1 MLRPYQMD
9 SVAQVGAAFQSG
21 SKRVILC
28 LPTGA
33 GKTVIF
39 SDIAAKAAAKGKRVA
54 ILTHRRELLSQAGKL
69 NSCDVL
75 MVETLN
81 NAIKRGKVDLSS
93 YDLLV
98 IDEAHIGNFRKV
110 LQGFNGFVIGATA
123 TPVSNPPLKDSYNA
137 IVCPVG
143 IETLINDKWLAT
155 PHTYAMHP
163 VDTSKL
169 ETARGEYTEA
179 SLDDAFNR
187 PKVYEGVVQEFVK
200 GWADKKAIV
209 FCVNIS
215 ATINTAEAFAKEL
228 GEGRVYAVHSKLS
241 AIERAD
247 LIEDFIV
254 SKYGILVNCGI
265 ATTGFDCPD
274 IEVVVINRATKSVAL
289 WLQMVGRASR
299 RTPNKSD
306 FTILD
311 FGENVTRLGFWQEP
325 RDWAHLFENPKK
337 KGEGVAPVK
346 DCAACGFVA
355 YASARICAN
364 CGAEFPEP
372 KKTEEEVIATLKLLN
387 YQKSAKLEGRKI
399 YDIAQNS
406 ADLFE
411 LQRVKKYKQ
420 AFIER
425 VLYFANYSELQRF
438 WRSKGYTDGYR
449 WRKERDF
456 AEGAPVKNFTI
467 RLKEVAG

>member
-1 MLRPYQMD
+1 VD
-9 SVAQVGAAFQSG
+9 SVGQVQRAFASG

-39 SDIAAKAAAKGKRVA
+39 SDIAARAAAKGKRVA

-81 NAIKRGKVDLSS
+81 NQIKRGLDLSQ

-98 IDEAHIGNFRKV
+98 VDEAHIGNFRKV
-110 LQGFNGFVIGATA
+110 LKGFDGFVIGATA
-123 TPVSNPPLKDSYNA
+123 TPVSNPPLKDQYNA

-143 IETLINDKWLAT
+143 IESLIGEGWLAT

-179 SLDDAFNR
+179 SLDDAFNK
-187 PKVYEGVVQEFVK
+187 PKVYEGVVSEFVK
-200 GWADKKAIV
+200 KWADKKAIV

-215 ATINTAEAFAKEL
+215 ATINTAIEFRKQL
-228 GEGRVYAVHSKLS
+228 GPGRVWGVHSKQSPQERERIIADFS
-241 AIERAD
+241 A
-247 LIEDFIV
+247 
-254 SKYGILVNCGI
+254 SKNGILVNCGI

-299 RTPNKSD
+299 RTPNKSA

-325 RDWAHLFENPKK
+325 RDWAQLFENPKK

-346 DCAACGFVA
+346 DCQACGFVA

-364 CGAEFPEP
+364 CGAEFAPNP
-372 KKTEEEVIATLKLLN
+372 KTEAEVLAELKEMQYKQLG
-387 YQKSAKLEGRKI
+387 KLEGRKI

-467 RLKEVAG
+467 RLGEVAE

>member
-1 MLRPYQMD
+1 MLRPYQVE
-9 SVAQVGAAFQSG
+9 SVGQVQGAFASG
-21 SKRVILC
+21 SRRVILC

-39 SDIAAKAAAKGKRVA
+39 SDIAARAAEKGKRVA
-54 ILTHRRELLSQAGKL
+54 IITHRRELLSQAGRL
-69 NSCDVL
+69 NSCDIL

-81 NAIKRGKVDLSS
+81 NQIKRGLDLNQ

-110 LQGFNGFVIGATA
+110 LEGFTGFVIGATA
-123 TPVSNPPLKDSYNA
+123 TPVSNPPLKEQYNS
-137 IVCPVG
+137 IVCPIG
-143 IETLINDKWLAT
+143 IEQLILDNWLAT
-155 PHTYAMHP
+155 PQTYAMHP
-163 VDTSKL
+163 VDTSQL
-169 ETARGEYTEA
+169 ATARGEYTEA

-187 PKVYEGVVQEFVK
+187 PKVYEGVVREFVGK
-200 GWADKKAIV
+200 WRDKKAIV

-215 ATINTAEAFAKEL
+215 ATINTAAAFATAL
-228 GEGRVYAVHSKLS
+228 GAARVYAVHSKQP
-241 AIERAD
+241 IKERTD
-247 LIEDFIV
+247 LIDQFTA
-254 SKYGILVNCGI
+254 SKAGVLINCGI

-274 IEVVVINRATKSVAL
+274 IEVVVVNRATKSVAL

-299 RTPNKSD
+299 TTPSKSA

-325 RDWAHLFENPKK
+325 RDWAFLFSNPKK

-346 DCAACGFVA
+346 DCPDCGFVA

-364 CGAEFPEP
+364 CGAEFAPNL
-372 KKTEEEVIATLKLLN
+372 KTEAEVLAELKLMQYKQLGR
-387 YQKSAKLEGRKI
+387 LEGRKI

-438 WRSKGYTDGYR
+438 WRSKGYTDGYK

-456 AEGAPVKNFTI
+456 AEGSPVANFTVK
-467 RLKEVAG
+467 LGNE

>member
-1 MLRPYQMD
+1 MLRPYQVD
-9 SVAQVGAAFQSG
+9 SVAQVQRAFASG
-21 SKRVILC
+21 GKRVILC

-39 SDIAAKAAAKGKRVA
+39 SDIAHRAALKGKRVA
-54 ILTHRRELLSQAGKL
+54 ILTHRRELLSQAGRL

-81 NAIKRGKVDLSS
+81 NAIKKGLDLSQ

-98 IDEAHIGNFRKV
+98 VDEAHIGNFRKV
-110 LQGFNGFVIGATA
+110 LQGFEGFVIGATA

-143 IETLINDKWLAT
+143 IESLIEQGWLAT

-169 ETARGEYTEA
+169 ATARGEYTEQ
-179 SLDDAFNR
+179 SLDDAFNK

-228 GEGRVYAVHSKLS
+228 GAGRVYAVHSKQPPQ
-241 AIERAD
+241 ERAA
-247 LIEDFIV
+247 LIEQFTQ
-254 SKYGILVNCGI
+254 STNGILVNCGI

-299 RTPNKSD
+299 RTEQKEA

-346 DCAACGFVA
+346 DCPACGFVA

-364 CGAEFPEP
+364 CGAEFAPNP
-372 KKTEEEVIATLKLLN
+372 KTEEEVLAELKEMQYKALG
-387 YQKSAKLEGRKI
+387 KLEGRKI

-425 VLYFANYSELQRF
+425 VLYFANYTELQRF
-438 WRSKGYTDGYR
+438 WRAKGYTDGYR

-467 RLKEVAG
+467 RLEEK

>member
-1 MLRPYQMD
+1 VD
-9 SVAQVGAAFQSG
+9 SVAQVQRAFASG

-39 SDIAAKAAAKGKRVA
+39 SDIAARAAAKGKRVA
-54 ILTHRRELLSQAGKL
+54 ILTHRRELLTQAGRL
-69 NSCDVL
+69 NSCEVL

-81 NAIKRGKVDLSS
+81 NALKKGLDLSQ

-98 IDEAHIGNFRKV
+98 VDEAHIGNFRKV
-110 LQGFNGFVIGATA
+110 LKGFNGFVIGATA
-123 TPVSNPPLKDSYNA
+123 TPVSNPPLKNSYNA

-143 IETLINDKWLAT
+143 IEPLIEQGWLAV
-155 PHTYAMHP
+155 PKTYAMHP

-169 ETARGEYTEA
+169 ATARGEYTEQ
-179 SLDDAFNR
+179 SLDDAFNK
-187 PKVYEGVVQEFVK
+187 PKVYEGVVHEFCQK
-200 GWADKKAIV
+200 WADKKAIV

-228 GEGRVYAVHSKLS
+228 GTDRVFVAHSDLHTKERP
-241 AIERAD
+241 AI
-247 LIEDFIV
+247 IEAFTQ
-254 SKYGILVNCGI
+254 SKNGILVNCGI

-299 RTPNKSD
+299 RTPSKSA

-346 DCAACGFVA
+346 DCANCGFVA
-355 YASARICAN
+355 YASARVCVN
-364 CGAEFPEP
+364 CGAEFAPNP
-372 KKTEEEVIATLKLLN
+372 KTEAEVIATLKLLN

-399 YDIAQNS
+399 YDIAKNP
-406 ADLFE
+406 ADLYD

-467 RLKEVAG
+467 RLGEVAG

>member
-1 MLRPYQMD
+1 
-9 SVAQVGAAFQSG
+9 
-21 SKRVILC
+21 
-28 LPTGA
+28 
-33 GKTVIF
+33 
-39 SDIAAKAAAKGKRVA
+39 
-54 ILTHRRELLSQAGKL
+54 
-69 NSCDVL
+69 

-81 NAIKRGKVDLSS
+81 NQIKKGLDLGK

-110 LQGFNGFVIGATA
+110 LEGFNGFVIGATA
-123 TPVSNPPLKDSYNA
+123 TPLSNPPLKEQYNA

-143 IETLINDKWLAT
+143 IEQLIADRWLAT
-155 PHTYAMHP
+155 PQTYAMHP
-163 VDTSKL
+163 VDTSTLK
-169 ETARGEYTEA
+169 TARGEFTEA

-187 PKVYEGVVQEFVK
+187 PKVYEGVVKEFV
-200 GWADKKAIV
+200 GRWRDKKAIV

-215 ATINTAEAFAKEL
+215 ATINTAQAFATEL
-228 GEGRVYAVHSKLS
+228 GEGRVYAVHSKQP
-241 AIERAD
+241 IKEREA
-247 LIEDFIV
+247 LIEAFTA
-254 SKYGILVNCGI
+254 SKDGILVNCGI

-274 IEVVVINRATKSVAL
+274 IEVVVVNRATKSVAL

-299 RTPNKSD
+299 TTPSKTA

-325 RDWAHLFENPKK
+325 RDWAQIFLHPKK

-346 DCAACGFVA
+346 DCPDCGFVA

-364 CGAEFPEP
+364 CGAEFAPNP
-372 KKTEEEVIATLKLLN
+372 KTEAEVLAELKLMQ
-387 YQKSAKLEGRKI
+387 YKQMGKLEGRKI

-425 VLYFANYSELQRF
+425 VLYFANYTELQRF
-438 WRSKGYTDGYR
+438 WRAKGYTDGYR

-456 AEGAPVKNFTI
+456 AEGSPVKNFTVK
-467 RLKEVAG
+467 LGNE

>member
-1 MLRPYQMD
+1 
-9 SVAQVGAAFQSG
+9 
-21 SKRVILC
+21 
-28 LPTGA
+28 
-33 GKTVIF
+33 
-39 SDIAAKAAAKGKRVA
+39 
-54 ILTHRRELLSQAGKL
+54 
-69 NSCDVL
+69 

-81 NAIKRGKVDLSS
+81 NQIKRGLDLGQ

-98 IDEAHIGNFRKV
+98 VDEAHIGNFRKV
-110 LQGFNGFVIGATA
+110 LEGFEGFVIGATA
-123 TPVSNPPLKDSYNA
+123 TPVSNPPLKDSYNT

-143 IETLINDKWLAT
+143 IEQLIKDNWLAV
-155 PHTYAMHP
+155 PKTYAMHP

-169 ETARGEYTEA
+169 QTARGEYTEA
-179 SLDDAFNR
+179 SLDDAFNK

-200 GWADKKAIV
+200 GWAQSKAIV

-215 ATINTAEAFAKEL
+215 ATINTAEAFAMKL
-228 GEGRVYAVHSKLS
+228 GNARVYAVHSKQS
-241 AIERAD
+241 PQERTA
-247 LIEDFIV
+247 LIDQFTA
-254 SKYGILVNCGI
+254 SKDGILVNCGI

-274 IEVVVINRATKSVAL
+274 IEVVVVNRATKSVAL

-299 RTPNKSD
+299 RTEQKEA

-325 RDWAHLFENPKK
+325 RDWAYLFENPKK

-346 DCAACGFVA
+346 DCPACGFVA

-364 CGAEFPEP
+364 CGAEFAPNP
-372 KKTEEEVIATLKLLN
+372 KTEAEVLAELKEMQ
-387 YQKSAKLEGRKI
+387 YQQNRGKLEGRKI

-425 VLYFANYSELQRF
+425 VLYFANYSELKRF
-438 WRSKGYTDGYR
+438 WSSKGYVSQYTDR
-449 WRKERDF
+449 REREF
-456 AEGAPVKNFTI
+456 AQGHPVKNFTI
-467 RLKEVAG
+467 RLGNE

>member
-1 MLRPYQMD
+1 
-9 SVAQVGAAFQSG
+9 
-21 SKRVILC
+21 
-28 LPTGA
+28 
-33 GKTVIF
+33 
-39 SDIAAKAAAKGKRVA
+39 
-54 ILTHRRELLSQAGKL
+54 
-69 NSCDVL
+69 

-81 NAIKRGKVDLSS
+81 NALKKGKVNLKD

-110 LQGFNGFVIGATA
+110 LEGFNGFVIGATA

-143 IETLINDKWLAT
+143 IEALINDKWLAV
-155 PHTYAMHP
+155 PKTYAMHP

-179 SLDDAFNR
+179 SLDDAFNK

-200 GWADKKAIV
+200 KWADKKAIV

-228 GEGRVYAVHSKLS
+228 GEGRVFAVHSRMH
-241 AIERAD
+241 AEERARVMHHY
-247 LIEDFIV
+247 LA
-254 SKYGILVNCGI
+254 SKNGILVNCGI

-274 IEVVVINRATKSVAL
+274 IEVVIINRATKSVAL

-299 RTPNKSD
+299 RTETKEA

-325 RDWAHLFENPKK
+325 RDWANLFLNPKK

-346 DCAACGFVA
+346 DCPACGFVA
-355 YASARICAN
+355 YASARVCAN
-364 CGAEFPEP
+364 CGAEFAPNP
-372 KKTEEEVIATLKLLN
+372 KTEAEVLAELKEMQYKALG
-387 YQKSAKLEGRKI
+387 KLEGRKI

-456 AEGAPVKNFTI
+456 AEGAPVANFTVK
-467 RLKEVAG
+467 LGNE

>member
-1 MLRPYQMD
+1 MLRDYQID
-9 SVAQVGAAFQSG
+9 SVAQVGAAFREG

-39 SDIAAKAAAKGKRVA
+39 SDIAAKAASKGKRVG
-54 ILTHRRELLSQAGKL
+54 IVTHRRELLSQAGRL
-69 NSCDVL
+69 NSCDIL

-81 NAIKRGKVDLSS
+81 NRIKKGLDLNA

-110 LQGFNGFVIGATA
+110 LDKFNGFVIGATA
-123 TPVSNPPLKDSYNA
+123 TPLSNPPLKDQYNA

-143 IETLINDKWLAT
+143 IEQLIADRWLAT
-155 PHTYAMHP
+155 PQTYAMHP

-169 ETARGEYTEA
+169 ASRMGEFTAQ
-179 SLDDAFNR
+179 SLNDAFNR
-187 PKVYEGVVQEFVK
+187 PKVYEGVVDQFCSK
-200 GWADKKAIV
+200 WADKKAIV
-209 FCVNIS
+209 FCVNID
-215 ATINTAEAFAKEL
+215 ATKATALQFARKL
-228 GEGRVYAVHSKLS
+228 GFHRVFEVHSKLP
-241 AIERAD
+241 AELRAQIMAD
-247 LIEDFIV
+247 YIA
-254 SKYGILVNCGI
+254 SKDGVLVNCGI

-274 IEVVVINRATKSVAL
+274 IEVVVVNRATKSVAL

-299 RTPNKSD
+299 TTPSKSA

-325 RDWAHLFENPKK
+325 RDWAFLFSNPKK

-355 YASARICAN
+355 YASARVCAN
-364 CGAEFPEP
+364 CGAEFPKP
-372 KKTEEEVIATLKLLN
+372 KPTEDEVLAALKLMQYKELG
-387 YQKSAKLEGRKI
+387 KLEGRKL
-399 YDIAQNS
+399 YDIAQNP
-406 ADLFE
+406 ADLYE

-420 AFIER
+420 AYIER

-438 WRSKGYTDGYR
+438 WRAKGYTDGYR
-449 WRKERDF
+449 MRKERSF
-456 AEGAPVKNFTI
+456 AEGYPVNNFTV
-467 RLKEVAG
+467 RLGEVAE

>member
-1 MLRPYQMD
+1 MLRPYQVD
-9 SVAQVGAAFQSG
+9 SVGQVHRAFASG

-54 ILTHRRELLSQAGKL
+54 ILTHRRELLSQAGRL

-81 NAIKRGKVDLSS
+81 NAIKKGLDLGQ

-98 IDEAHIGNFRKV
+98 VDEAHIGNFRKV
-110 LQGFNGFVIGATA
+110 LKGFNGFVIGATA
-123 TPVSNPPLKDSYNA
+123 TPVSSPPLKEQYNA

-143 IETLINDKWLAT
+143 IESLIGEGWLAT
-155 PHTYAMHP
+155 PKTYAMHP

-187 PKVYEGVVQEFVK
+187 PKVYEGVVSEFVK
-200 GWADKKAIV
+200 KWADKKAIV

-215 ATINTAEAFAKEL
+215 ATINTAIEFRKQL
-228 GEGRVYAVHSKLS
+228 GPGRVWGVHSKQSQQERERIIADFS
-241 AIERAD
+241 A
-247 LIEDFIV
+247 
-254 SKYGILVNCGI
+254 SKNGILVNCGI

-299 RTPNKSD
+299 RTEQKEA

-325 RDWAHLFENPKK
+325 RDWAYLFENPKK

-346 DCAACGFVA
+346 DCPACGFVA

-364 CGAEFPEP
+364 CGAEFAPNP
-372 KKTEEEVIATLKLLN
+372 KTEAEVLAELKEMQYKQLG
-387 YQKSAKLEGRKI
+387 KLEGRKI

-456 AEGAPVKNFTI
+456 AEGAPVKNFTVK
-467 RLKEVAG
+467 LGNE

>member
-1 MLRPYQMD
+1 VLRDYQVD
-9 SVAQVGAAFQSG
+9 SVAQVQRAFASG

-39 SDIAAKAAAKGKRVA
+39 SDIAHRAALKGKRVA

-81 NAIKRGKVDLSS
+81 NQIKRGLDLSQ

-98 IDEAHIGNFRKV
+98 VDEAHIGNFRKV
-110 LQGFNGFVIGATA
+110 LEGFNGFVIGATA

-143 IETLINDKWLAT
+143 IESLIEQGWLAN

-169 ETARGEYTEA
+169 ATARGEYTEQ
-179 SLDDAFNR
+179 SLDDAFNK
-187 PKVYEGVVQEFVK
+187 PKVYEGVVHEFCQK
-200 GWADKKAIV
+200 WADKKAIV

-215 ATINTAEAFAKEL
+215 ATINTALEFRKQL
-228 GEGRVYAVHSKLS
+228 GAGRVWGVHSKQSPQEREQIIADFS
-241 AIERAD
+241 A
-247 LIEDFIV
+247 
-254 SKYGILVNCGI
+254 SKNGILVNCGI

-299 RTPNKSD
+299 RTATKSA

-325 RDWAHLFENPKK
+325 RDWAQLFENPKK

-346 DCAACGFVA
+346 DCPACGFVA
-355 YASARICAN
+355 YASARVCAN
-364 CGAEFPEP
+364 CGAEFPAAA
-372 KKTEEEVIATLKLLN
+372 KTEAEVIAELKEMQYKQLG
-387 YQKSAKLEGRKI
+387 KLEGRKI
-399 YDIAQNS
+399 YEIAQNS

-456 AEGAPVKNFTI
+456 AEGAPVKNFTV
-467 RLKEVAG
+467 RLGEVAG

>member
-1 MLRPYQMD
+1 
-9 SVAQVGAAFQSG
+9 
-21 SKRVILC
+21 VILC

-39 SDIAAKAAAKGKRVA
+39 SDIAAKAASKGKRVG
-54 ILTHRRELLSQAGKL
+54 IVTHRRELLSQAGRL
-69 NSCDVL
+69 NSCDIL

-81 NAIKRGKVDLSS
+81 NQIKKGLDLGK

-110 LQGFNGFVIGATA
+110 LDKFNGFVIGATA
-123 TPVSNPPLKDSYNA
+123 TPLSNPPLKEQYNA
-137 IVCPVG
+137 IVCPIG
-143 IETLINDKWLAT
+143 IEQLIAQGWLAT

-163 VDTSKL
+163 VDTSTL
-169 ETARGEYTEA
+169 QTARGEFTDA

-187 PKVYEGVVQEFVK
+187 PKVYEGVVKEFCSK
-200 GWADKKAIV
+200 WRDKKAIV

-215 ATINTAEAFAKEL
+215 ATDNTADEFSKQL
-228 GEGRVYAVHSKLS
+228 GADRVFAVHSGQDPKIRP
-241 AIERAD
+241 AIIQAF
-247 LIEDFIV
+247 IE
-254 SKYGILVNCGI
+254 STNGILVNCGI

-274 IEVVVINRATKSVAL
+274 IEVVVVNRATKSVAL

-299 RTPNKSD
+299 TTPSKST

-325 RDWAHLFENPKK
+325 RDWAHLFLNPKK

-346 DCAACGFVA
+346 DCPACGFVA

-364 CGAEFPEP
+364 CGAEFAPNP
-372 KKTEEEVIATLKLLN
+372 KTEAEVLAALKLMQYKQLG
-387 YQKSAKLEGRKI
+387 KLDGRKL

-425 VLYFANYSELQRF
+425 VLYFANYTELQRF
-438 WRSKGYTDGYR
+438 WRAKGYTEQYKN
-449 WRKERDF
+449 RKERSF
-456 AEGAPVKNFTI
+456 AEGFPVNNFTV
-467 RLKEVAG
+467 RLGNE

>member
-1 MLRPYQMD
+1 MLRPYQLD
-9 SVAQVGAAFQSG
+9 SVAQVGAAFASG

-39 SDIAAKAAAKGKRVA
+39 SDIAARAAEKGKRVA
-54 ILTHRRELLSQAGKL
+54 ILTHRRELLSQAGRL
-69 NSCDVL
+69 NSCSVL

-81 NAIKRGKVDLSS
+81 NQIKKGLDLNA

-110 LQGFNGFVIGATA
+110 LEGFEGFVIGATA
-123 TPVSNPPLKDSYNA
+123 TPLSNPPLKDQYNA

-143 IETLINDKWLAT
+143 IEQLIAGRWLAT
-155 PHTYAMHP
+155 PQTYAMHP
-163 VDTSKL
+163 VDTSTL
-169 ETARGEYTEA
+169 QSARGEFTEA

-187 PKVYEGVVQEFVK
+187 PKVYEGVVKEFV
-200 GWADKKAIV
+200 GRWRDTKAIV

-215 ATINTAEAFAKEL
+215 ATINTAQAFASEL
-228 GEGRVYAVHSKLS
+228 GEGRVYAVHSKQS
-241 AIERAD
+241 ALERAD
-247 LIEDFIV
+247 LIEDFIA

-274 IEVVVINRATKSVAL
+274 IEVVVVNRATKSVAL

-299 RTPNKSD
+299 TTPSKSA

-325 RDWAHLFENPKK
+325 RDWGHLFLNPKK

-346 DCAACGFVA
+346 DCQACGFVA
-355 YASARICAN
+355 YASARVCAN
-364 CGAEFPEP
+364 CGAEFSPNP
-372 KKTEEEVIATLKLLN
+372 KTEAEVIAELKLMQYKQLG
-387 YQKSAKLEGRKI
+387 KLEGRKL
-399 YDIAQNS
+399 YDIAKNP
-406 ADLFE
+406 ADLYE

-420 AFIER
+420 AYIER
-425 VLYFANYSELQRF
+425 VLYFANYPELQKF
-438 WRSKGYTDGYR
+438 WRAKGYTEQYKN
-449 WRKERDF
+449 RKERSF
-456 AEGAPVKNFTI
+456 AEGYPVANFTVK
-467 RLKEVAG
+467 LKNE

>member
-1 MLRPYQMD
+1 MLRDYQVD
-9 SVAQVGAAFQSG
+9 SVAQVGAAFALG

-39 SDIAAKAAAKGKRVA
+39 SDIAARAAEKGKRVA

-69 NSCDVL
+69 NSCEVL

-81 NAIKRGKVDLSS
+81 NQIKRGLDLNQ

-110 LQGFNGFVIGATA
+110 LEGFNGFVIGATA
-123 TPVSNPPLKDSYNA
+123 TPVSNPPLKDSYSA
-137 IVCPVG
+137 IVCPIG
-143 IETLINDKWLAT
+143 IEQLIADKWLAT
-155 PHTYAMHP
+155 PCTYAMHP
-163 VDTSKL
+163 VDTSQL
-169 ETARGEYTEA
+169 ATARGEFTEA

-187 PKVYEGVVQEFVK
+187 PKVYEGVVKEFC
-200 GWADKKAIV
+200 GRWRDKKAIV

-215 ATINTAEAFAKEL
+215 ATINTAQAFAKEL
-228 GEGRVYAVHSKLS
+228 GEGRVYAVHSKQS
-241 AIERAD
+241 ALERAD
-247 LIEDFIV
+247 LIEEFIAI
-254 SKYGILVNCGI
+254 KNGILVNCGI

-299 RTPNKSD
+299 TTPNKCA

-325 RDWAHLFENPKK
+325 RDWAFLFSNPKK

-346 DCAACGFVA
+346 DCPACGFVA

-364 CGAEFPEP
+364 CGAEFAPNP
-372 KKTEEEVIATLKLLN
+372 KTEAEVLAELKLMQYKQLG
-387 YQKSAKLEGRKI
+387 KFEGRKL
-399 YDIAQNS
+399 YEIAQNS

-425 VLYFANYSELQRF
+425 VLYFANYTELQRF
-438 WRSKGYTDGYR
+438 WRAKGYTDQYR
-449 WRKERDF
+449 MRKERSF
-456 AEGAPVKNFTI
+456 AEGYPVNNFTV
-467 RLKEVAG
+467 RLDNE

>member
-1 MLRPYQMD
+1 
-9 SVAQVGAAFQSG
+9 
-21 SKRVILC
+21 
-28 LPTGA
+28 
-33 GKTVIF
+33 
-39 SDIAAKAAAKGKRVA
+39 
-54 ILTHRRELLSQAGKL
+54 
-69 NSCDVL
+69 

-81 NAIKRGKVDLSS
+81 NAIKRGLDLGQ

-98 IDEAHIGNFRKV
+98 VDEAHIGNFRKV
-110 LQGFNGFVIGATA
+110 LKGFNGFVIGATA
-123 TPVSNPPLKDSYNA
+123 TPVSSPPLKESYNA

-143 IETLINDKWLAT
+143 IEPLIEQGWLAV
-155 PHTYAMHP
+155 PKTYAMHP

-169 ETARGEYTEA
+169 ATARGEYTEA
-179 SLDDAFNR
+179 SLDDAFNK
-187 PKVYEGVVQEFVK
+187 PKVYEGVVQEFCQK
-200 GWADKKAIV
+200 WADKKAIV

-228 GEGRVYAVHSKLS
+228 GTDRVFVAHSDLHTKERP
-241 AIERAD
+241 AI
-247 LIEDFIV
+247 IEAFTQ
-254 SKYGILVNCGI
+254 SKNGILVNCGI

-299 RTPNKSD
+299 RTQTKSA

-346 DCAACGFVA
+346 DCPACGFVA

-364 CGAEFPEP
+364 CGAEFPATA
-372 KKTEEEVIATLKLLN
+372 KTEAEVIATLKLLN

-399 YDIAQNS
+399 YDIAKNP
-406 ADLFE
+406 ADLYD

-467 RLKEVAG
+467 RLGEVAG

>member
-1 MLRPYQMD
+1 
-9 SVAQVGAAFQSG
+9 
-21 SKRVILC
+21 
-28 LPTGA
+28 
-33 GKTVIF
+33 
-39 SDIAAKAAAKGKRVA
+39 
-54 ILTHRRELLSQAGKL
+54 
-69 NSCDVL
+69 

-81 NAIKRGKVDLSS
+81 NALKKGKVNLKD

-110 LQGFNGFVIGATA
+110 LEGFEGFVIGATA
-123 TPVSNPPLKDSYNA
+123 TPVSSPPLKDQYNA

-143 IETLINDKWLAT
+143 IEQLIADKWLAT

-169 ETARGEYTEA
+169 QTSRGEYTEQ

-200 GWADKKAIV
+200 KWADKKAIV

-215 ATINTAEAFAKEL
+215 ATQNTAEAFAKEL
-228 GEGRVYAVHSKLS
+228 GGGRVYAVHSKQS
-241 AIERAD
+241 PQERAA
-247 LIEDFIV
+247 LIDQFTA
-254 SKYGILVNCGI
+254 STDGILVNCGI

-299 RTPNKSD
+299 RTETKSA

-325 RDWAHLFENPKK
+325 RDWAHLFEHPKK
-337 KGEGVAPVK
+337 KGEGIAPVK
-346 DCAACGFVA
+346 DCPACGFVA

-364 CGAEFPEP
+364 CGAEFAPNP
-372 KKTEEEVIATLKLLN
+372 KTEAEVLAELKEMQYKQLG
-387 YQKSAKLEGRKI
+387 KLEGRKI
-399 YDIAQNS
+399 YDIAKNP
-406 ADLFE
+406 ADLYE

-456 AEGAPVKNFTI
+456 AEGAPVANFTVK
-467 RLKEVAG
+467 LGNE

>member
-1 MLRPYQMD
+1 VD
-9 SVAQVGAAFQSG
+9 SVAQVQRAFASG

-39 SDIAAKAAAKGKRVA
+39 SDIAARAAAKGKRVA
-54 ILTHRRELLSQAGKL
+54 ILTHRRELLTQAGRL
-69 NSCDVL
+69 NSCEVL

-81 NAIKRGKVDLSS
+81 NALKKGLDLSQ

-98 IDEAHIGNFRKV
+98 VDEAHIGNFRKV
-110 LQGFNGFVIGATA
+110 LKGFNGFVIGATA
-123 TPVSNPPLKDSYNA
+123 TPVSNPPLKNSYNA

-143 IETLINDKWLAT
+143 IESLIGQGWLAV
-155 PHTYAMHP
+155 PKTYAMHP

-169 ETARGEYTEA
+169 ATARGEYTEA
-179 SLDDAFNR
+179 SLDDAFNK
-187 PKVYEGVVQEFVK
+187 PKVYEGVVHEFCQK
-200 GWADKKAIV
+200 WADKKAIV
-209 FCVNIS
+209 FCVSIS

-228 GEGRVYAVHSKLS
+228 GTDRVFVAHSDLHTKERP
-241 AIERAD
+241 AI
-247 LIEDFIV
+247 IEAFTQ
-254 SKYGILVNCGI
+254 SKNGILVNCGI

-299 RTPNKSD
+299 RTPSKSA

-346 DCAACGFVA
+346 DCANCGFVA
-355 YASARICAN
+355 YASARVCVN
-364 CGAEFPEP
+364 CGAEFAPNP
-372 KKTEEEVIATLKLLN
+372 KTEAEVIATLKLLN

-399 YDIAQNS
+399 YDIAKNP
-406 ADLFE
+406 ADLYD

-467 RLKEVAG
+467 RLGEVAG

>member
-1 MLRPYQMD
+1 MLRDYQID
-9 SVAQVGAAFQSG
+9 SVAQVGAAFREG

-39 SDIAAKAAAKGKRVA
+39 SDIAAKAASKGKRVG
-54 ILTHRRELLSQAGKL
+54 IVTHRRELLTQAGRL
-69 NSCDVL
+69 NSCDIL

-81 NAIKRGKVDLSS
+81 NRIKRGLDLNQ

-110 LQGFNGFVIGATA
+110 LDKFKGFVIGATA
-123 TPVSNPPLKDSYNA
+123 TPLSNPPLKEQYNA
-137 IVCPVG
+137 IVCPIG
-143 IETLINDKWLAT
+143 IEQLIAQGWLAT

-163 VDTSKL
+163 VDTSTL
-169 ETARGEYTEA
+169 QTARGEFTEA

-187 PKVYEGVVQEFVK
+187 PKVYEGVVKEFCSK
-200 GWADKKAIV
+200 WRDKKAIV

-215 ATINTAEAFAKEL
+215 ATDNTAAEFSRQL
-228 GEGRVYAVHSKLS
+228 GADRIFAVHSGQDPKVRP
-241 AIERAD
+241 AIIQAF
-247 LIEDFIV
+247 IE
-254 SKYGILVNCGI
+254 STNGILVNCGI

-274 IEVVVINRATKSVAL
+274 IEVVVVNRATKSVAL

-299 RTPNKSD
+299 TTQTKSA

-325 RDWAHLFENPKK
+325 RDWAHLFFNPKK

-364 CGAEFPEP
+364 CGAEFAPNP
-372 KKTEEEVIATLKLLN
+372 KTEAEVIAELKLMQYKQLG
-387 YQKSAKLEGRKI
+387 KLEGRKL
-399 YDIAQNS
+399 YDIAQNP
-406 ADLFE
+406 ADLYE

-420 AFIER
+420 AYIER
-425 VLYFANYSELQRF
+425 VLYFANYPELQRF
-438 WRSKGYTDGYR
+438 WRAKGYAEQYR
-449 WRKERDF
+449 MRKERSF
-456 AEGAPVKNFTI
+456 AEGYPVNNFTV
-467 RLKEVAG
+467 RLGEVAE

>member
-1 MLRPYQMD
+1 MLRNYQID
-9 SVAQVGAAFQSG
+9 SVAQVQKAFASG

-39 SDIAAKAAAKGKRVA
+39 SDIAARAASKGKRVG
-54 ILTHRRELLSQAGKL
+54 IVTHRRELLSQAGRL
-69 NSCDVL
+69 NSCDIL
-75 MVETLN
+75 MVEKLN
-81 NAIKRGKVDLSS
+81 NRIKKGLDLGK

-110 LQGFNGFVIGATA
+110 LEGFKGFVIGATA
-123 TPVSNPPLKDSYNA
+123 TPLSNPPLKEQYNA

-143 IETLINDKWLAT
+143 IEALIADKWLAT
-155 PHTYAMHP
+155 PQTYAMHP
-163 VDTSKL
+163 VDTSTL
-169 ETARGEYTEA
+169 QTARGEFTEA
-179 SLDDAFNR
+179 SLDDAFNK
-187 PKVYEGVVQEFVK
+187 PKVYEGVVKEFCSK
-200 GWADKKAIV
+200 WRDKKAIV

-215 ATINTAEAFAKEL
+215 ATDNTADEFSKQL
-228 GEGRVYAVHSKLS
+228 GADRVFAVHSGQDDKDRP
-241 AIERAD
+241 AIIQA
-247 LIEDFIV
+247 FTQ
-254 SKYGILVNCGI
+254 SKDGILVNCGI

-274 IEVVVINRATKSVAL
+274 IEVVVVNRATKSVAL

-299 RTPNKSD
+299 RTDTKSA

-325 RDWAHLFENPKK
+325 RDWAFLFNNPKK

-364 CGAEFPEP
+364 CGAEFPKP
-372 KKTEEEVIATLKLLN
+372 KPTEDEVMAELKLMQYKQLG
-387 YQKSAKLEGRKI
+387 KLEGRKL
-399 YDIAQNS
+399 YDIAQNP
-406 ADLFE
+406 ADLYE

-420 AFIER
+420 AYIER

-438 WRSKGYTDGYR
+438 WRAKGYTDQYR
-449 WRKERDF
+449 MRKERSF
-456 AEGAPVKNFTI
+456 AEGYPVNNFTV
-467 RLKEVAG
+467 RLGEVAE

>member
-1 MLRPYQMD
+1 VQR
-9 SVAQVGAAFQSG
+9 AFASG

-69 NSCDVL
+69 NSCDIL

-81 NAIKRGKVDLSS
+81 NQIKRGLDLSQ

-98 IDEAHIGNFRKV
+98 VDEAHIGNFRKV
-110 LQGFNGFVIGATA
+110 LKGFEGFVIGATA
-123 TPVSNPPLKDSYNA
+123 TPVSSPPLKEQYNA

-143 IETLINDKWLAT
+143 IETLIKDKWLAT

-179 SLDDAFNR
+179 SLDDAFNK
-187 PKVYEGVVQEFVK
+187 PKVYEGVVSEFVK
-200 GWADKKAIV
+200 KWADKKAIV

-228 GEGRVYAVHSKLS
+228 GNGRVYAVHSKQS
-241 AIERAD
+241 PQERTA
-247 LIEDFIV
+247 LIDQFTA
-254 SKYGILVNCGI
+254 SKDGILVNCGI

-274 IEVVVINRATKSVAL
+274 IEVVVVNRATKSVAL

-299 RTPNKSD
+299 RTEQKEA

-346 DCAACGFVA
+346 DCPACGFVA

-364 CGAEFPEP
+364 CGAEFAPNP
-372 KKTEEEVIATLKLLN
+372 KTEAEVLAELKEMQ
-387 YQKSAKLEGRKI
+387 YQQNRGKLEGRKI

-467 RLKEVAG
+467 RLGEVAE

>member
-1 MLRPYQMD
+1 
-9 SVAQVGAAFQSG
+9 
-21 SKRVILC
+21 LC

-39 SDIAAKAAAKGKRVA
+39 SDIAARAAAKGKRVA
-54 ILTHRRELLSQAGKL
+54 IITHRRELLSQAGRL

-81 NAIKRGKVDLSS
+81 NALKKGLDLGQ

-98 IDEAHIGNFRKV
+98 VDEAHIGNFRKV
-110 LQGFNGFVIGATA
+110 LQGFEGFVIGATA
-123 TPVSNPPLKDSYNA
+123 TPVSNPPLKESYNA

-143 IETLINDKWLAT
+143 IEQLIKDNWLAV
-155 PHTYAMHP
+155 PKTYAMHP

-169 ETARGEYTEA
+169 QTARGEYTEA
-179 SLDDAFNR
+179 SLDDAFNK

-200 GWADKKAIV
+200 GWAHSKAIV

-228 GEGRVYAVHSKLS
+228 GAGRVYAVHSKQV
-241 AIERAD
+241 AGVRAKFIEQFAQ
-247 LIEDFIV
+247 
-254 SKYGILVNCGI
+254 SKDGILVNCGI

-274 IEVVVINRATKSVAL
+274 IEVVVVNRATKSVAL

-299 RTPNKSD
+299 RTEQKEA

-325 RDWAHLFENPKK
+325 RDWANLFLNPKK

-346 DCAACGFVA
+346 DCPACGFVA

-364 CGAEFPEP
+364 CGAEFAPNT
-372 KKTEEEVIATLKLLN
+372 KTEAEVLAELKEMQYKALG
-387 YQKSAKLEGRKI
+387 KLEGRKI

-425 VLYFANYSELQRF
+425 VLYFANYSELKRF
-438 WRSKGYTDGYR
+438 WSSKGYVSQYTDR
-449 WRKERDF
+449 REREF
-456 AEGAPVKNFTI
+456 AQGHPVKNFTI
-467 RLKEVAG
+467 RLNEKL

>member
-1 MLRPYQMD
+1 MLRDYQVD
-9 SVAQVGAAFQSG
+9 SVAQVQRAFASG

-39 SDIAAKAAAKGKRVA
+39 SDIAARAAAKGKRVA
-54 ILTHRRELLSQAGKL
+54 ILTHRRELLTQAGRL
-69 NSCDVL
+69 NSCDIL

-81 NAIKRGKVDLSS
+81 NAIKRGLDLGQ

-98 IDEAHIGNFRKV
+98 VDEAHIGNFRKV
-110 LQGFNGFVIGATA
+110 LKGFNGFVIGATA
-123 TPVSNPPLKDSYNA
+123 TPVSSPPLKESYNA

-143 IETLINDKWLAT
+143 IEPLIEQGWLAV
-155 PHTYAMHP
+155 PKTYAMHP

-169 ETARGEYTEA
+169 ATARGEYTEA
-179 SLDDAFNR
+179 SLDDAFNK
-187 PKVYEGVVQEFVK
+187 PKVYEGVVQEFCQK
-200 GWADKKAIV
+200 WADKKAIV

-228 GEGRVYAVHSKLS
+228 GTDRVFVAHSDLHTKERP
-241 AIERAD
+241 AI
-247 LIEDFIV
+247 IEAFTQ
-254 SKYGILVNCGI
+254 SKNGILVNCGI

-299 RTPNKSD
+299 RTQTKSA

-346 DCAACGFVA
+346 DCPACGFVA

-364 CGAEFPEP
+364 CGAEFPATA
-372 KKTEEEVIATLKLLN
+372 KTEAEVIATLKLLN

-399 YDIAQNS
+399 YDIAKNP
-406 ADLFE
+406 ADLYD

-467 RLKEVAG
+467 RLGEVAG

>member
-1 MLRPYQMD
+1 VLRDYQID
-9 SVAQVGAAFQSG
+9 SVAQVGAAFASG
-21 SKRVILC
+21 NKRVILC

-39 SDIAAKAAAKGKRVA
+39 SDIAAKAASKGKRVG
-54 ILTHRRELLSQAGKL
+54 IVTHRRELLSQAGRL
-69 NSCDVL
+69 NSCDIL

-81 NAIKRGKVDLSS
+81 NRIKRGLDLNA

-110 LQGFNGFVIGATA
+110 LDKFNGFVIGATA
-123 TPVSNPPLKDSYNA
+123 TPLSNPPLKDQYNA

-143 IETLINDKWLAT
+143 IEALIEQGWLAT

-169 ETARGEYTEA
+169 ATARGEFTEA

-187 PKVYEGVVQEFVK
+187 PKVYEGVVKEFCSK
-200 GWADKKAIV
+200 WRNKKAIV

-215 ATINTAEAFAKEL
+215 ATDNTAAEFSRQL
-228 GEGRVYAVHSKLS
+228 GADRIFAVHSGQDPKIRPGIIQAFMES
-241 AIERAD
+241 TN
-247 LIEDFIV
+247 
-254 SKYGILVNCGI
+254 GILVNCGI

-299 RTPNKSD
+299 TTPSKTA

-325 RDWAHLFENPKK
+325 RDWAFLFNNPKK

-364 CGAEFPEP
+364 CGAEFPATA
-372 KKTEEEVIATLKLLN
+372 KSEEDIIATLKLLN

-399 YDIAQNS
+399 YDIAQNP
-406 ADLFE
+406 ADLYD

-467 RLKEVAG
+467 RLGEVAG

>member
-1 MLRPYQMD
+1 
-9 SVAQVGAAFQSG
+9 
-21 SKRVILC
+21 
-28 LPTGA
+28 
-33 GKTVIF
+33 
-39 SDIAAKAAAKGKRVA
+39 
-54 ILTHRRELLSQAGKL
+54 
-69 NSCDVL
+69 

-81 NAIKRGKVDLSS
+81 NAIKRGLDLSQ

-110 LQGFNGFVIGATA
+110 LQGFEGFVIGATA
-123 TPVSNPPLKDSYNA
+123 TPVSNPPLKDQYNA

-143 IETLINDKWLAT
+143 IESLIKDNWLAV
-155 PHTYAMHP
+155 PKTYAMHP

-200 GWADKKAIV
+200 KWRRSKAIV

-215 ATINTAEAFAKEL
+215 GTINTAEAFAKEL
-228 GEGRVYAVHSKLS
+228 GVGRVYAVHSKLS

-247 LIEDFIV
+247 LIQDFIT

-299 RTPNKSD
+299 RTEQKEA

-325 RDWAHLFENPKK
+325 RDWAQIFLHPKK

-346 DCAACGFVA
+346 DCPACGFVA
-355 YASARICAN
+355 YASARVCAN
-364 CGAEFPEP
+364 CGAEFAPNP
-372 KKTEEEVIATLKLLN
+372 KTEAEVLAELKEMQYKALG
-387 YQKSAKLEGRKI
+387 KLEGRKI
-399 YDIAQNS
+399 YDIAQNP

-467 RLKEVAG
+467 RLGEVAE

>member
-1 MLRPYQMD
+1 MLRPYQVD
-9 SVAQVGAAFQSG
+9 SVAQVGAAFVSG
-21 SKRVILC
+21 YKRVILC

-39 SDIAAKAAAKGKRVA
+39 SDIAHRAAAKGKKVA
-54 ILTHRRELLSQAGKL
+54 IITHRRELLSQAGRL
-69 NSCDVL
+69 NSCDIL

-81 NAIKRGKVDLSS
+81 NQIKKGLDLGK

-110 LQGFNGFVIGATA
+110 LEGFKGFVIGATA
-123 TPVSNPPLKDSYNA
+123 TPVSNPPLKEQYNS

-143 IETLINDKWLAT
+143 IEQLILDKWLAT
-155 PHTYAMHP
+155 PQTYAMHP
-163 VDTSKL
+163 VDTSTLK
-169 ETARGEYTEA
+169 TARGEFTEQ

-187 PKVYEGVVQEFVK
+187 PKVYEGVVHEFCQR
-200 GWADKKAIV
+200 WEDKKAIV

-215 ATINTAEAFAKEL
+215 ATVNTAQAFATEL
-228 GEGRVYAVHSKLS
+228 GEGRVYAVHSKQPTQEREL
-241 AIERAD
+241 AIKA
-247 LIEDFIV
+247 FTQ
-254 SKYGILVNCGI
+254 SKDGILVNCGI

-274 IEVVVINRATKSVAL
+274 IEVVVVNRATKSVAL

-299 RTPNKSD
+299 RTDTKST

-325 RDWAHLFENPKK
+325 RDWAQIFLHPKK

-346 DCAACGFVA
+346 DCLACGFVA

-364 CGAEFPEP
+364 CGAEFAPNP
-372 KKTEEEVIATLKLLN
+372 KTEAEVLAELKLMQYKQLGR
-387 YQKSAKLEGRKI
+387 LEGRRI

-425 VLYFANYSELQRF
+425 VLYFANYTELQRF
-438 WRSKGYTDGYR
+438 WRAKGYTDQYR
-449 WRKERDF
+449 MRKERSF
-456 AEGAPVKNFTI
+456 AEGFPVNNFTVK
-467 RLKEVAG
+467 LGNE

>member
-1 MLRPYQMD
+1 MLRPYQVD
-9 SVAQVGAAFQSG
+9 SVGQVQKAFASG

-39 SDIAAKAAAKGKRVA
+39 SDIAARAAAKGKRVA
-54 ILTHRRELLSQAGKL
+54 ILTHRRELLSQAGRL
-69 NSCDVL
+69 NSCAVL

-81 NAIKRGKVDLSS
+81 NQIKRGLDLSQ

-98 IDEAHIGNFRKV
+98 VDEAHIGNFRKV
-110 LQGFNGFVIGATA
+110 VEGFDGFVIGATA

-143 IETLINDKWLAT
+143 IESLIKDNWLAV
-155 PHTYAMHP
+155 PKTYAMHP

-228 GEGRVYAVHSKLS
+228 GAGRVYAVHSKQS
-241 AIERAD
+241 PQERTA
-247 LIEDFIV
+247 LIDQFTA
-254 SKYGILVNCGI
+254 SKDGILVNCGI

-299 RTPNKSD
+299 RTEQKEA

-325 RDWAHLFENPKK
+325 RDWAQIFLHPKK

-346 DCAACGFVA
+346 GCPACGFVA
-355 YASARICAN
+355 YASARICTN
-364 CGAEFPEP
+364 CGAEFAPNP
-372 KKTEEEVIATLKLLN
+372 KTEAEVLAELKEMQYKALG
-387 YQKSAKLEGRKI
+387 KLEGRKI
-399 YDIAQNS
+399 YDIAQNP

-438 WRSKGYTDGYR
+438 WNSKGYVSQYTDR
-449 WRKERDF
+449 REREF
-456 AEGAPVKNFTI
+456 AQGHPVANFTVK
-467 RLKEVAG
+467 LGNE

>member
-1 MLRPYQMD
+1 VLRPYQLD
-9 SVAQVGAAFQSG
+9 SVAQVQRAFQQG

-39 SDIAAKAAAKGKRVA
+39 SDIAARAAAKGKRVA
-54 ILTHRRELLSQAGKL
+54 IITHRRELLSQAGRL
-69 NSCDVL
+69 NSCDIL

-81 NAIKRGKVDLSS
+81 NQIKRGLDLGQ

-98 IDEAHIGNFRKV
+98 VDEAHIGNFRKV
-110 LQGFNGFVIGATA
+110 LEGFEGFVIGATA
-123 TPVSNPPLKDSYNA
+123 TPVSNPPLKESYNA

-143 IETLINDKWLAT
+143 IEQLIAEQWLAL
-155 PHTYAMHP
+155 PKTYAMHP

-169 ETARGEYTEA
+169 ETARGEYTEQ

-187 PKVYEGVVQEFVK
+187 PKVYEGVVSEFAK
-200 GWADKKAIV
+200 GWRDKKAIV

-228 GEGRVYAVHSKLS
+228 GAGRVYAVHSKLS
-241 AIERAD
+241 AYERAD
-247 LIEDFIV
+247 LIDDFIT
-254 SKYGILVNCGI
+254 SKFGILVNCGI

-299 RTPNKSD
+299 RTEQKEA

-325 RDWAHLFENPKK
+325 RDWANLFLNPKK

-346 DCAACGFVA
+346 DCPACGFVA
-355 YASARICAN
+355 YASARVCAN
-364 CGAEFPEP
+364 CGAEFPAIG
-372 KKTEEEVIATLKLLN
+372 KTEAEVLAELKEMQYKQLG
-387 YQKSAKLEGRKI
+387 KLEGRKI

-406 ADLFE
+406 ADLYE

-456 AEGAPVKNFTI
+456 AEGAPVANFTVK
-467 RLKEVAG
+467 LKNE